1 MNRLTLLAAFWLA
14 AVATAQIERPIPYP
28 LTKPQGWDAAVE
40 AGSRT
45 NIGEPGKNYSTN
57 HAHYEIRAE
66 LDPETA
72 VVKGHVD
79 AVYWNRSQHSI
90 RSLKIHLR
98 QNLHKEGGVRNRYV
112 EITGGVKVS
121 DVKVDGNPAK
131 TQVRRSLKRGTNAT
145 YSTTGT
151 VMTIRLVKPL
161 GAGEKVTVS
170 IDWEC
175 KVPKSG
181 APRNGRDGNHTYYLG
196 YWYPQFA
203 VFDDIKKRFVAE
215 QYMSNAEFYMG
226 YADYDIHFTAPKG
239 WLVRATGE
247 LQNPKDVLTRKSMA
261 RLAKARKSREIVNVI
276 TQSDLDAGKVTRSDK
291 GKKLTWH
298 YRAKNV
304 RDFAVSISDR
314 YLWDATHAVVKN
326 RDGQS
331 KDGIAMIHAVY
342 RADAAG
348 YDRAAEY
355 ARHTIE
361 YMSENLY
368 PYPWPHMTVC
378 GGIIGGGM
386 EYPMMTIC
394 GASSRRKLGVGLVAH
409 ELIHMWFPMI
419 VGSNEKAHSWQDEG
433 FTTFFGGFTVA
444 AFRNKEVDLRRTF
457 RSFKRGAVRG
467 EGTPM
472 MTHGDYYPS
481 EGPGAYGFTSYSKSS
496 IVLHHLREMIGKE
509 VFMKTFRKYVADWAY
524 GHPRPQDFFNAFS
537 AGAGQ
542 NLDWFFRTWYFETWG
557 LDQSIRSVTKKENGT
572 EVVVEDLKYATY
584 PTTVKATYA
593 NGETE
598 TKSIDVLHWLS
609 GKKSKALL
617 FKSDVVEVELNPG
630 RMTLDQSDSNNVWK
644 RVK

>member
-1 MNRLTLLAAFWLA
+1 MNRLTLLAAFWLT
-14 AVATAQIERPIPYP
+14 AVATAQIERPVPYP

-40 AGSRT
+40 AGTRT

-79 AVYWNRSQHSI
+79 AAYWNRSPHPI
-90 RSLKIHLR
+90 RNLKIHLR
-98 QNLHKEGGVRNRYV
+98 QNLHKEGSIRNRRV
-112 EITGGVKVS
+112 EVTGGVKVS
-121 DVKVDGNPAK
+121 EVKVDGNPVK
-131 TQVRRSLKRGTNAT
+131 GLTRRRLRPGAGAT
-145 YSTTGT
+145 FTTTGT
-151 VMTIRLVKPL
+151 VMTVRLAKAL
-161 GAGEKVTVS
+161 GAGEKVVVS
-170 IDWEC
+170 IAWEC
-175 KVPKSG
+175 KVPQSG

-203 VFDDIKKRFVAE
+203 VYDDIGKGFVAE
-215 QYMSNAEFYMG
+215 QYMSNAEFFMG

-239 WLVRATGE
+239 WLVRATGV
-247 LQNPKDVLTRKSMA
+247 LQNPKDVLTATSIK
-261 RLAKARKSREIVNVI
+261 RLAQARKSREIVNII
-276 TQSDLDAGKVTRSDK
+276 TKSDLDAGRVTRTDK

-304 RDFAVSISDR
+304 RDAAVSISDR
-314 YLWDATHAVVKN
+314 YLWDATHAVVKKG
-326 RDGQS
+326 DGQS

-342 RADAAG
+342 RQDARG
-348 YDRAAEY
+348 FSRAAEY

-361 YMSENLY
+361 YMSETLY

-378 GGIIGGGM
+378 GGIVGGGM

-394 GASSRRKLGVGLVAH
+394 GSGSVGLVAH
-409 ELIHMWFPMI
+409 ELVHMWFPMI

-433 FTTFFGGFTVA
+433 LATFFGGFTVA
-444 AFRNKEVDLRRTF
+444 AFRDQEVDLRRVF
-457 RSFKRGAVRG
+457 RSYRRGAARAG
-467 EGTPM
+467 GMPM
-472 MTHGDYYPS
+472 MTHGDYYPQ
-481 EGPGAYGFTSYSKSS
+481 GFGFISYSKSS
-496 IVLHHLREMIGKE
+496 IVMHHLRQMIGE
-509 VFMKTFRKYVADWAY
+509 ETFMKVFRKYVADWAFK
-524 GHPRPQDFFNAFS
+524 HPRPQDFFNAFS
-537 AGAGQ
+537 AGSGQ

-557 LDQSIRSVTKKENGT
+557 LDQAIRSVTKKGNGT
-572 EVVVEDLKYATY
+572 EVVVEDLRYATY
-584 PTTVKATYA
+584 PTTVKVTYA

-609 GKKSKALL
+609 GKKSKTLL

-630 RMTLDQSDSNNVWK
+630 RATLDQSDSNNVWK